1 HRYWNTARSITTA
14 RGSSAALSEP
24 RAQWYVMATIR
35 LIFAIVGLTI
45 PLVAIAGAIRNRDND
60 RLAEGL
66 LIGMYLG
73 ALGSISLLA
82 IVMHF
87 GVL

>member
-1 HRYWNTARSITTA
+1 
-14 RGSSAALSEP
+14 
-24 RAQWYVMATIR
+24 MATIR
-35 LIFAIVGLTI
+35 LIFALVGLTI
-45 PLVAIAGAIRNRDND
+45 LFVAIVGAIRSHDND

-73 ALGSISLLA
+73 VLGSISLLA
-82 IVMHF
+82 ILMHF